1 MVQYQKSMMHNTI
14 PKTKRFYQRAIE
26 DDNQNVMRE
35 EMERYLK
42 KNRNGNYGIFADN
55 CDHCIERPP
64 HIEDSSESSL

>member
-1 MVQYQKSMMHNTI
+1 MK
-14 PKTKRFYQRAIE
+14 
-26 DDNQNVMRE
+26 E

-64 HIEDSSESSL
+64 PIEESSESSLQSITIKVPGKDGSSR

>member
-1 MVQYQKSMMHNTI
+1 MK
-14 PKTKRFYQRAIE
+14 
-26 DDNQNVMRE
+26 E

-64 HIEDSSESSL
+64 PIEESSESSL